1 MEDNPEKLPDI
12 RKFMNYYLPTT
23 LKLVQTYHEFSEQPV
38 QGENIIMARKEI
50 EEMLDSI
57 NQAFEKMFDKLFED
71 DALDISTDIS
81 VLSTMLAQ
89 EGLLEDGLKMNAREK

>member
-1 MEDNPEKLPDI
+1 
-12 RKFMNYYLPTT
+12 
-23 LKLVQTYHEFSEQPV
+23 
-38 QGENIIMARKEI
+38 
-50 EEMLDSI
+50 MLDSI